1 MVERGIFL
9 HKNSAI
15 QVDSPLADSTLSMYL
30 AYRVVLGLLITT
42 LSLTHTGPAMLGA
55 LDPGLFAIAAQVF
68 LALAVFSLIINYL
81 KLIPRDTQVLL
92 AVLIDI
98 VATTVILHTSGGV
111 QSGLGLLIA
120 VSIAMAS
127 LSTGGRIAL
136 LSAAMGTLALM
147 ADHLYAHSSGQL
159 QQTAYTHVG
168 LLGAAFF
175 ALAGLAHQLSAR
187 VHISEQ
193 LARQRG
199 MDLANLAELNEYVI
213 QHMQTGILVVDRRL
227 QVRLMNEAA
236 WYQLGMPDAGS
247 GQPLRAA
254 CAPLQTHLVNWLRH
268 GSAPPTFRAVSDG
281 RDLQAQFTRLGEA
294 GNLGV
299 LIFLEDTSAVV
310 ERAQQLKLAS
320 LGRLTASI
328 AHEIRNPLGSISHAA
343 QLLQESDSLDGTDRR
358 MADIVEQNAKRVNEV
373 IENVLR
379 LSRRESPH
387 PRPIALDDW
396 LGDLVK
402 SFLEAHQLPARQ
414 LQIDVDPPGTTVQAD
429 PTQMTQIITTL
440 LNNAV
445 DHFQGPRDQLRL
457 RIAAGITAQSG
468 GPYIEVIDNGPGI
481 PTEVAA
487 KIFEPF
493 FTTRNDGT
501 GLGLYIAKEL
511 SEANKIRLEYLAV
524 PTGGAGFRLSFPD
537 PRRRNP

>member
-1 MVERGIFL
+1 MTERQSTLRKDIT
-9 HKNSAI
+9 S
-15 QVDSPLADSTLSMYL
+15 LADSTLGMYL
-30 AYRVVLGLLITT
+30 AYRVVLSLLITT
-42 LSLTHTGPAMLGA
+42 LSVTHSGPSMLGSQNQ
-55 LDPGLFAIAAQVF
+55 GLFAITAQVF
-68 LALAVFSLIINYL
+68 LAFAVFSLIINYL
-81 KLIPRDTQVLL
+81 KLAPRDSQVAF
-92 AVLIDI
+92 AVLTDI
-98 VATTVILHTSGGV
+98 TAITLMVHTSGGV
-111 QSGLGLLIA
+111 QSGLGLLVA

-127 LSTGGRIAL
+127 LSTGGRTAL
-136 LSAAMGTLALM
+136 LSAAMATLALM
-147 ADHLYAHSSGQL
+147 AEHVYAYTTGLL

-187 VHISEQ
+187 VQSSEQ

-199 MDLANLAELNEYVI
+199 VDLANLAALNEYVI
-213 QHMQTGILVVDRRL
+213 QHMQTGILVVDRQL
-227 QVRLMNEAA
+227 QIRLMNEAA
-236 WYQLGMPDAGS
+236 WYQLGMPDAGR

-254 CAPLQTHLVNWLRH
+254 CAPLLTQLVNWLRH
-268 GSAPPTFRAVSDG
+268 GTLPPTFRPVSGG
-281 RDLQAQFTRLGEA
+281 RDLQAQFTRLGDA

-299 LIFLEDTSAVV
+299 LIFLEDTAEVV

-328 AHEIRNPLGSISHAA
+328 AHEIRNPLGAISHAA
-343 QLLQESDSLDGTDRR
+343 QLLQESDQLENTDRR
-358 MADIVEQNAKRVNEV
+358 MADIVEQNARRVNQV

-379 LSRRESPH
+379 LSRRESPR

-396 LGDLVK
+396 LGDMVAD
-402 SFLEAHQLPARQ
+402 FLAAHQLPAKQ
-414 LQIDVDPPGTTVQAD
+414 LQVDVDPPGTTVQAD
-429 PTQMTQIITTL
+429 PAQMTQILTTL
-440 LNNAV
+440 LDNAV
-445 DHFQGPRDQLRL
+445 NHFQGPREQLRL
-457 RIAAGITAQSG
+457 RIAGGITPQSG

-481 PTEVAA
+481 PAEVAA

-511 SEANKIRLEYLAV
+511 SEANQIRLEYLAV

-537 PRRRNP
+537 PRRRSHST